1 MRHRIQRQQFLLTLP
16 PAIDAF
22 RAQQA
27 AGRFFHEVLLPLL
40 EDIFD
45 ELSPDDH
52 VLYLDSFSIDI
63 GILNLASLYAL
74 AGDETLYQRLRAEVK
89 RMIGQELAAKPQ
101 LRRSARIKAWDTWR
115 YYMENGYLP
124 WNGDPPDAEAL
135 QKVLAQLA
143 VDYEAVSWL
152 RQAIRPGTRV
162 LTRVVAQ
169 HDDEFLTQL
178 VSVLTASRHPEL
190 AAVIRE
196 VIYLFRLLDQ
206 RYRDWTTPVRRLP
219 GAAAKSPAEATP
231 PVTAAMAKSL
241 NRWAQQ
247 IASFRQTP
255 EPHQRAMLWQ
265 QLLAAA
271 TAEAAAHNTAAAPR
285 PTNTGPAA
293 TAAAIHSLTRWAQ
306 HMTPFHQASESQ
318 QRAILWQQ
326 LLAAAAARPADF
338 ASHGAPAILLH
349 DLEEE
354 PALLDILLPAAL
366 NRAEPQTRFWLQAA
380 HKQPKSRKPA
390 TENKPGDRGDKPGTT
405 TPVQDQGPAPAQHP
419 QQAASDTDPTQQ
431 VSPEQPS
438 KTLHPTGEPD
448 TANTPQDTL
457 RHPATPGPGATK
469 LPAGYEADTGS
480 ANEADGIYV
489 TLAGLILLHPFLTTL
504 FHRTGYWDGAAFK
517 DQEARQQAVLLA
529 YYLATGDQ
537 QAPEYALAFP
547 KILCGFPLE
556 QPLPAAWEL
565 PSEALAEADVLLDN
579 VLLRWEKLGNTS
591 VEGLRQSFLQ
601 RGGKLTNKDGRRTLQ
616 LETLGID
623 VLLDYLPWNLSLVKL
638 PWWRQMLHVEWR

>member
-16 PAIDAF
+16 PAVDAF

-63 GILNLASLYAL
+63 GILNLASLYAV
-74 AGDETLYQRLRAEVK
+74 AGDATLYQRLRTELK
-89 RMIGQELAAKPQ
+89 RMIEQELAAKPQ

-124 WNGDPPDAEAL
+124 WNGDPPDDEAL
-135 QKVLAQLA
+135 HHVLAQLA

-152 RQAIRPGTRV
+152 RQAIQPGTRV

-178 VSVLTASRHPEL
+178 VTVLTASRHPEL
-190 AAVIRE
+190 TAVIRE
-196 VIYLFRLLDQ
+196 VIHLFRLLDQ
-206 RYRDWTTPVRRLP
+206 RYRDWTTPGRRLQGP
-219 GAAAKSPAEATP
+219 ASPSPAATTP
-231 PVTAAMAKSL
+231 PLTSALARHL
-241 NRWAQQ
+241 NRWARQ
-247 IASFRQTP
+247 IASFHQTP
-255 EPHQRAMLWQ
+255 EPH
-265 QLLAAA
+265 
-271 TAEAAAHNTAAAPR
+271 
-285 PTNTGPAA
+285 
-293 TAAAIHSLTRWAQ
+293 
-306 HMTPFHQASESQ
+306 

-326 LLAAAAARPADF
+326 LLAAATAKATAVDATATPRPVYTGPAAAAAAAHSLTRWAQRMTPFRQAPETQQRAILWQLLLAAAAARPADF
-338 ASHGAPAILLH
+338 ISQGAPSILLH

-354 PALLDILLPAAL
+354 PALLDMLLEAAL
-366 NRAEPQTRFWLQAA
+366 NRAELQTRSWLQAA
-380 HKQPKSRKPA
+380 RTRRQSRERITEIKPDHDSG
-390 TENKPGDRGDKPGTT
+390 KPRTA
-405 TPVQDQGPAPAQHP
+405 TPVRDQEPAPAKPPEQG
-419 QQAASDTDPTQQ
+419 ASDTGQTKE
-431 VSPEQPS
+431 SAEQPS
-438 KTLHPTGEPD
+438 NAPRPTGEPD
-448 TANTPQDTL
+448 PAQPPSALPQ
-457 RHPATPGPGATK
+457 HPAKARTTN
-469 LPAGYEADTGS
+469 LPAGNATATGT
-480 ANEADGIYV
+480 AHEADGIYV
-489 TLAGLILLHPFLTTL
+489 TLAGLVLLHPFLTTL
-504 FHRTGYWDGAAFK
+504 FHRTGHWDGAAFK

-556 QPLPAAWEL
+556 HPLPAAWE
-565 PSEALAEADVLLDN
+565 PPPPALAEADVLLDN

-591 VEGLRQSFLQ
+591 VAGLRQSFLQ

-616 LETLGID
+616 LETAGID

-638 PWWRQMLHVEWR
+638 PWWKQMLHVEWR

>member
-16 PAIDAF
+16 PAVDAF

-63 GILNLASLYAL
+63 GILNLASLYAV
-74 AGDETLYQRLRAEVK
+74 AGDATLYQRLRTELK
-89 RMIGQELAAKPQ
+89 RMIEQELAAKPQ

-124 WNGDPPDAEAL
+124 WNGDPPDDEAL
-135 QKVLAQLA
+135 HHVLAQLA

-152 RQAIRPGTRV
+152 RQAIQPGTRV

-178 VSVLTASRHPEL
+178 VTVLTASRHPEL
-190 AAVIRE
+190 TAVIRE
-196 VIYLFRLLDQ
+196 VIHLFRLLDQ
-206 RYRDWTTPVRRLP
+206 RYRDWTTPADTP
-219 GAAAKSPAEATP
+219 AENAAA
-231 PVTAAMAKSL
+231 AA
-241 NRWAQQ
+241 
-247 IASFRQTP
+247 
-255 EPHQRAMLWQ
+255 
-265 QLLAAA
+265 
-271 TAEAAAHNTAAAPR
+271 
-285 PTNTGPAA
+285 
-293 TAAAIHSLTRWAQ
+293 HSLTRWAQ
-306 HMTPFHQASESQ
+306 RMTPFRQAPETQ

-338 ASHGAPAILLH
+338 ISQGAPSILLH

-354 PALLDILLPAAL
+354 PALLDMLLEAAL
-366 NRAEPQTRFWLQAA
+366 NRAELQTRSWLQAA
-380 HKQPKSRKPA
+380 RTRRQSRERITEIKPDHDSG
-390 TENKPGDRGDKPGTT
+390 KPRTA
-405 TPVQDQGPAPAQHP
+405 TPVRDQEPAPAKPPEQG
-419 QQAASDTDPTQQ
+419 ASDTGQTKE
-431 VSPEQPS
+431 SAEQPS
-438 KTLHPTGEPD
+438 NAPRPTGEPD
-448 TANTPQDTL
+448 TAQPPSALPQY
-457 RHPATPGPGATK
+457 PAKARTTS
-469 LPAGYEADTGS
+469 LPAGNATATGT
-480 ANEADGIYV
+480 AHEADGIYV
-489 TLAGLILLHPFLTTL
+489 TLAGLVLLHPFLTTL
-504 FHRTGYWDGAAFK
+504 FHRTGHWDGAAFK

-556 QPLPAAWEL
+556 HPLPAAWEL
-565 PSEALAEADVLLDN
+565 PPPALAEADVLLDN

-591 VEGLRQSFLQ
+591 VAGLRQSFLQ

-616 LETLGID
+616 LETAGID

-638 PWWRQMLHVEWR
+638 PWWKQMLHVEWR